1 MLDFGRGWSR
11 FVSLTMLGVF
21 AFGVALLASQHLQH
35 LVGILPYL
43 LLLACPLMH
52 LFGHGHH
59 HQPHE
64 SHSTN
69 AVDQEHGVESD
80 LLRSIQRF
88 VRIQS

>member
-1 MLDFGRGWSR
+1 
-11 FVSLTMLGVF
+11 MLGVF

-59 HQPHE
+59 HGAPE
-64 SHSTN
+64 NHSSKSADQKPATN
-69 AVDQEHGVESD
+69 PSEGV
-80 LLRSIQRF
+80 
-88 VRIQS
+88 